1 LAGKSSLDFYG
12 IIYFVPQ
19 NPELNLTPIF
29 ALVLTVTKYKNLAVG
44 GAI

>member
-1 LAGKSSLDFYG
+1 MANISNQAEKVY
-12 IIYFVPQ
+12 
-19 NPELNLTPIF
+19 LTPIF

>member
-1 LAGKSSLDFYG
+1 MEFIPSGKMME
-12 IIYFVPQ
+12 
-19 NPELNLTPIF
+19 NPLTPIF

>member
-1 LAGKSSLDFYG
+1 MNCRSIKRPVFSVT
-12 IIYFVPQ
+12 FVFH
-19 NPELNLTPIF
+19 LTPIF